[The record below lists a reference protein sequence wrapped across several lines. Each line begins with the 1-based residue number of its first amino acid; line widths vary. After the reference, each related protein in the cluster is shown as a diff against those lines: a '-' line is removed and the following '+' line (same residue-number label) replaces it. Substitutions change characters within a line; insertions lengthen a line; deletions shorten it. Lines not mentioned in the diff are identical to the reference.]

1 MYVKQSQIF
10 TYPGDDILG
19 AEHLLV
25 PVILSPSKRKVSLNV
40 LRAWV
45 GLRETQQES
54 RLFIVYPLVNV
65 YITME
70 RSTIFDGKIHYVYG
84 HFQ

>member
-45 GLRETQQES
+45 GLRELN
-54 RLFIVYPLVNV
+54 RKAGFL
-65 YITME
+65 
-70 RSTIFDGKIHYVYG
+70 
-84 HFQ
+84 